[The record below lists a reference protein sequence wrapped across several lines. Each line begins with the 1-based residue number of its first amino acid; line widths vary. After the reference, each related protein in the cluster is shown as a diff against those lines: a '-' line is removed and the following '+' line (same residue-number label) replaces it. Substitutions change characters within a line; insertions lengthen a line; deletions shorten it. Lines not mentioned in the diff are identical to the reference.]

1 MWGRIAIASLA
12 AFAVSAAGGVW
23 LGNWLGA
30 QAPQSVA
37 SLEAQ
42 GAGTIGLTDGSQG
55 AQVPEPPQPRMDGTR
70 GTPPRPADIFANAP
84 PLVSVLEDAN
94 AEISLSST
102 VPPAPDE
109 LATMFGQGPGVG
121 FPDTPG
127 TSGLPTNAYSDV
139 ATVNLDPPAPVAPQP
154 FDPSNGLPL
163 QYAPA
168 LPADAPQTPAAP
180 ASADW
185 QAALRNGLAA
195 CEQQG
200 FFSRPS
206 CRQQV
211 RATYCTPNQ
220 AWDRVPEC
228 ARARGGDSPY

>member
-12 AFAVSAAGGVW
+12 AFAISAAGGVW

-37 SLEAQ
+37 AATVQES
-42 GAGTIGLTDGSQG
+42 GSIGLTHSDTA

-70 GTPPRPADIFANAP
+70 GTPPRPAAVFANAP
-84 PLVSVLEDAN
+84 PLVSVLEDPD
-94 AEISLSST
+94 AEISLSAT

-109 LATMFGQGPGVG
+109 LATLFGQGPGVG
-121 FPDTPG
+121 FPDSPAP
-127 TSGLPTNAYSDV
+127 SGLPTNAYGDV

-163 QYAPA
+163 QHTPA
-168 LPADAPQTPAAP
+168 LPADAPLDPPPTAAV
-180 ASADW
+180 DW
-185 QAALRNGLAA
+185 QTALRNGLAA

-200 FFSRPS
+200 FFSRPG

-220 AWDRVPEC
+220 AWGRVAEC
-228 ARARGGDSPY
+228 ARARGGDEQP